1 MTAIEFEVDI
11 ECRECGKT
19 LDATVVRSRHSV
31 VTVSVEP
38 CSECIS
44 DANNDGIERDKK
56 MSDCNH
62 DPRFHLMGAVNGCC
76 ACQLERLSQERD
88 AALEQVT
95 AINETLEMV
104 RKGWDAEIIESWKWR
119 KRCDELEQQLAGAR
133 ARIGC
138 VVRNCQHL
146 DDTSPRDE
154 PGPLC
159 GPTWAK
165 VAHVCGIGS
174 TKSVELCREHGIDPF
189 WDCALPDRAAEAAK
203 GGRDE

>member
-119 KRCDELEQQLAGAR
+119 KRCDELEQQLAE
-133 ARIGC
+133 
-138 VVRNCQHL
+138 
-146 DDTSPRDE
+146 S
-154 PGPLC
+154 
-159 GPTWAK
+159 
-165 VAHVCGIGS
+165 
-174 TKSVELCREHGIDPF
+174 
-189 WDCALPDRAAEAAK
+189 RAAAQWLYETTNNYRQFDAEDRWPSLFPKRVVESAEA
-203 GGRDE
+203 GGEREN

>member
-104 RKGWDAEIIESWKWR
+104 RKGWDAEIIESWKW
-119 KRCDELEQQLAGAR
+119 
-133 ARIGC
+133 
-138 VVRNCQHL
+138 
-146 DDTSPRDE
+146 DE

>member
-104 RKGWDAEIIESWKWR
+104 RKGWDAEIIESWKWVAEAVR
-119 KRCDELEQQLAGAR
+119 RTGAAARGVAGGGTVVVRDDQQLPP
-133 ARIGC
+133 
-138 VVRNCQHL
+138 VR
-146 DDTSPRDE
+146 R
-154 PGPLC
+154 
-159 GPTWAK
+159 
-165 VAHVCGIGS
+165 
-174 TKSVELCREHGIDPF
+174 
-189 WDCALPDRAAEAAK
+189 
-203 GGRDE
+203 